1 MKLIIPED
9 LLFTKDHEWARVEEE
24 IVTAGISDFA
34 QQQLGDI
41 VYLELPEEGEEVK
54 QGEPMGVVE
63 STKGAHDIY
72 APVSG
77 TIVEVNTALIDSPE
91 IINDDSY
98 DDGWLV
104 RIEISDKKELK
115 NLLTPEEYK
124 DFCEQEEH

>member
-9 LLFTKDHEWARVEEE
+9 LLFTKDHEWARVEDEV
-24 IVTAGISDFA
+24 VTAGISDFA

-63 STKGAHDIY
+63 STKGANDIY

-104 RIEISDKKELK
+104 RIEVSDKKELK

>member
-63 STKGAHDIY
+63 STKGANDIY